1 MAEFAALGELHDE
14 QTGFGA
20 VVHWVQFDPSV
31 VNEGGSVLQSRQAQL
46 SPECFELWLGQ
57 GLICQI

>member
-31 VNEGGSVLQSRQAQL
+31 VNEGGSFCRAGKLSSAQSVLS
-46 SPECFELWLGQ
+46 F
-57 GLICQI
+57 GLAKV